1 MSLRTI
7 STGIPRTSIDFC
19 LVFTLFLDDFEDRID
34 YGIIRKHGLD
44 SAAHLAFLES
54 VAAPSGLLHIADG
67 FIDTDGTIDSRVDA
81 RSSSDCCLQ
90 LFLRQLAQVVI
101 ERPKR
106 SSIDWPR
113 IRGVDFR
120 LGR

>member
-7 STGIPRTSIDFC
+7 STGIPRTSIDFR

-34 YGIIRKHGLD
+34 YGIICKHGLD

-67 FIDTDGTIDSRVDA
+67 FIDTDGTIDRRIA
-81 RSSSDCCLQ
+81 GRPSSDCCLQ
-90 LFLRQLAQVVI
+90 LFFRQLTEVVV

-106 SSIDWPR
+106 GSIDWPR
-113 IRGVDFR
+113 I
-120 LGR
+120 